1 MFMYY
6 LATISDEVRIPPS
19 RFNEKLEDVAFD
31 SLRST
36 YEGVVIKGLGIIVAI
51 LEVKVS
57 PVGKIVPG
65 DGASYHRVKF
75 EALVYAPV
83 EGEIVEGEV
92 VEVVDF
98 GAFVRIGPID
108 GLIHISQ
115 VADDYISYDKK
126 KGELLCKQTRRK
138 LSKGDDVRARVVTV
152 SMAGMRLSDVKVG
165 LTMRQPF
172 LGKLEWIVE
181 DLKKEKAPAK
191 VKEK

>member
-1 MFMYY
+1 MYY

-19 RFNEKLEDVAFD
+19 RFNEKLEEVAFD

-51 LEVKVS
+51 VGVKVS

-65 DGASYHRVKF
+65 DGASYHKAKF
-75 EALVYAPV
+75 EVLVYAPV
-83 EGEIVEGEV
+83 EGEVVEGEV
-92 VEVVDF
+92 VDVVDF

-108 GLIHISQ
+108 GLVHISQ
-115 VADDYISYDKK
+115 IADDYISYDKK
-126 KGELLCKQTRRK
+126 KGELLCKQARRK
-138 LSKGDDVRARVVTV
+138 LTKGDNVRARVVTV
-152 SMAGMRLSDVKVG
+152 SMAGIRLSDVKVG

-172 LGKLEWIVE
+172 LGKLEWIAE

-191 VKEK
+191 VKER